1 MVHMYTNHYT
11 YTTQGGFCSFSA
23 MNLMVSTG
31 IDLEN
36 VEKAKLAAGAIFSV
50 IDLVCMWAHCSI
62 YMHNIIQPGF
72 YKY

>member
-1 MVHMYTNHYT
+1 MVHTYT

-36 VEKAKLAAGAIFSV
+36 VEKAKLAAGAIFRI
-50 IDLVCMWAHCSI
+50 IDLVRM
-62 YMHNIIQPGF
+62 
-72 YKY
+72 